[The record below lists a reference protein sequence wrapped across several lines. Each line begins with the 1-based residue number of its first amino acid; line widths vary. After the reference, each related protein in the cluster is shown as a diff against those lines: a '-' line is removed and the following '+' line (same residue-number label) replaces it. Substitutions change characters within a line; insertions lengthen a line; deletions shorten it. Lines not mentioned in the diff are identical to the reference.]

1 MAREAT
7 PQRQA
12 AHSPV
17 AVLKVVPAP
26 SLVAAALFTVTG
38 NYSTSKGTA
47 TIDGTTYNTC
57 VKMES
62 TTSITFTLAESMKA
76 TFYFADTETASLKVD
91 GEKKTATVS
100 YYTETLSAGAH
111 ELTKA
116 DSRNLFGIKIEPLK

>member
-1 MAREAT
+1 MLCTFEGKT
-7 PQRQA
+7 P
-12 AHSPV
+12 S
-17 AVLKVVPAP
+17 
-26 SLVAAALFTVTG
+26 SSLFTVTG

-76 TFYFADTETASLKVD
+76 TFYFADAETASLKID

-100 YYTETLSAGAH
+100 CYTETLSAGAH